1 MVWCSIL
8 LYRVLD
14 HLKNYSMKALV
25 NVVDY
30 LSTVAYKLNDLLVQ
44 QTTHVSAADLQTAA
58 LAQVNSWSP
67 YIFQKI
73 NYVSVKHSIMYRI
86 TCGRACVL

>member
-8 LYRVLD
+8 LCRVLD

-67 YIFQKI
+67 YIFPKT
-73 NYVSVKHSIMYRI
+73 NYVSVSIRSCI
-86 TCGRACVL
+86 K